1 MIQNKT
7 QYKILSNCKF
17 WQNGAKY
24 SQIRPND
31 IDNDLFNYH
40 LQQLVKKDYLKKENT
55 LYSLTEKGKSL
66 ITNVDDDIES
76 TPPSFKVSIYA
87 CPVINNKVLLHRR
100 LKHPQYGYVGL
111 VAGKIKYGENVLS
124 TAKREFLEETDL
136 TADFKVIGNLRQI
149 RKNEK
154 GKVIE
159 DGIFYVC
166 FTAKVTGELR
176 QRDKE
181 GEYFWVELKEVNK
194 IDKIF
199 KPSLEI
205 ILDEVKKRIS
215 GKISWDS
222 TFIYELKPEPEDY

>member
-7 QYKILSNCKF
+7 QYEILSNCKF
-17 WQNGAKY
+17 WQDGAKY
-24 SQIRPND
+24 SQIKPND

-40 LQQLVKKDYLKKENT
+40 LQQLVKKDYLTKENA
-55 LYSLTEKGKSL
+55 LYCLTEKGKSL
-66 ITNVDDDIES
+66 VTNVDDEIKS
-76 TPPSFKVSIYA
+76 ASSSFKVSIYA
-87 CPVINNKVLLHRR
+87 CPVIGNKVLLHKR

-111 VAGKIKYGENVLS
+111 VAGKIKYGENVLD
-124 TAKREFLEETDL
+124 TVKREFLEETDL
-136 TADFKVIGNLRQI
+136 TAEFKVIGNLRQI

-166 FTAKVTGELR
+166 FTDKVNGRLR
-176 QRDKE
+176 QKNKE
-181 GEYFWVELKEVNK
+181 GEYFWVELNEVSK

-215 GKISWDS
+215 GEIPWESK
-222 TFIYELKPEPEDY
+222 FIYELEPEPEDY